1 MNSESANN
9 KCNIILNE
17 EMGKSVNPQDFML
30 NPTQKYVIDLEF
42 ELPKQTAI
50 LTSIQVMGAPPAM
63 SDYHKWLKENGFSQ
77 EMPNPTNEFVSEF
90 YGKRPLW
97 KTELSQGIV
106 VKNCDPSDDDYYI
119 VMECSRKNEGYKYTK
134 IIVTLGGC
142 E

>member
-1 MNSESANN
+1 
-9 KCNIILNE
+9 
-17 EMGKSVNPQDFML
+17 MGKSVNPQDFML

-63 SDYHKWLKENGFSQ
+63 SDYHKWLKGNGFSQ

-142 E
+142 K